1 MGDLALLVVEQ
12 SQETHKVFSGNVPE
26 NGLRIHWTERG
37 GEALGWL
44 DQKRFDL
51 LLADVN
57 LPDLTGLQFL
67 TQAKQKAPETPVILM
82 TSEGSIPQAI
92 EAIKNGAWDYV
103 IKPLS
108 TDLLASLVEKTQAG
122 RSPGEGPATASTP
135 AKTMA
140 RPIVTRNRRILER
153 LELCRKVAASKATV
167 LIQGESGT
175 GKELFARYLHETSPR
190 SREAFVAVNCAS
202 LPDGLL
208 ESELFGHE
216 KGAFTGAINRKP
228 GKFELAHR
236 GTILLDEISEMNAL
250 LQAKLLR
257 VLQENEVDRIGG
269 RQPIPVDVRVIAT
282 TNRDLIQCLEKGDF
296 REDLYYRLNVI
307 PLKIPPLRERP
318 EDLEV
323 LIQHFLEKYSR
334 DYGKPV
340 PRLSGEALEWAR
352 EQEWRGNVRELENLM
367 ERTVLIASG
376 PVLTV
381 KDFCPEGP
389 DPVAGVEP
397 ASDQEGSPFSLR
409 EVEKGL
415 IYKALNETQGNRTQA
430 AKMLGISVR
439 TLRNKLQEY
448 RQGLTVP
455 EE

>member
-1 MGDLALLVVEQ
+1 MGDFALLVVEK
-12 SQETHKVFSGNVPE
+12 SQETHQVFGGNVPD
-26 NGLRIHWTERG
+26 NGFRIHWTERG

-44 DQKRFDL
+44 DRKRFDL
-51 LLADVN
+51 LLADVD

-67 TQAKQKAPETPVILM
+67 AQAKQKAPETPIILM
-82 TSEGSIPQAI
+82 TAAGSIPQAI
-92 EAIKNGAWDYV
+92 EAIRNGALDYV

-108 TDLLASLVEKTQAG
+108 RELLAALVQKTQSA
-122 RSPGEGPATASTP
+122 PGEEPAITP
-135 AKTMA
+135 TPPPTTT
-140 RPIVTRNRRILER
+140 RPIVTHNRRMQEL

-190 SREAFVAVNCAS
+190 RREAFVAVNCAS

-269 RQPIPVDVRVIAT
+269 RQPIPIDVRVIAT
-282 TNRDLIQCLEKGDF
+282 TNRDLTQCLEKGDF

-318 EDLEV
+318 EDLEP
-323 LIQHFLEKYSR
+323 LIRHFMDRLAKA
-334 DYGKPV
+334 YGREA
-340 PRLSGEALEWAR
+340 PRLSAEAVEWVQT
-352 EQEWRGNVRELENLM
+352 QEWRGNVRELENLM
-367 ERTVLIASG
+367 ERTVLIAAG
-376 PVLTV
+376 PVLSV
-381 KDFCPEGP
+381 KDFNPEGP
-389 DPVAGVEP
+389 DPVVAEEFLTP
-397 ASDQEGSPFSLR
+397 GSPFSLR

-415 IYKALNETQGNRTQA
+415 IYKVLNETQGNRTQA

-448 RQGLTVP
+448 KQGLQVP
-455 EE
+455 EES

>member
-1 MGDLALLVVEQ
+1 MGDYSLLVVEK
-12 SQETHKVFSGNVPE
+12 SKETHRVFSGKVPD
-26 NGLRIHWTERG
+26 NGFRIHWSERG

-44 DQKRFDL
+44 DRKRFDL
-51 LLADVN
+51 LLADVD
-57 LPDLTGLQFL
+57 LPDVTGMQFL
-67 TQAKQKAPETPVILM
+67 TRVKEKAPQTPVILM
-82 TSEGSIPQAI
+82 TAEGTIPQAI
-92 EAIKNGAWDYV
+92 EAIRNGALDYV
-103 IKPLS
+103 IRPLS
-108 TDLLASLVEKTQAG
+108 GELLASLIQKTQEAG
-122 RSPGEGPATASTP
+122 LSPAAEPPSLKPT
-135 AKTMA
+135 A
-140 RPIVTRNRRILER
+140 RPIVTRNRRMAAL
-153 LELCRKVAASKATV
+153 LELCRKVAASRATV

-175 GKELFARYLHETSPR
+175 GKELFARYLHAASPR

-202 LPDGLL
+202 LPDSLL

-236 GTILLDEISEMNAL
+236 GTILLDEISEMNTL

-269 RQPIPVDVRVIAT
+269 RQPIPIDVRVIAT
-282 TNRDLIQCLEKGDF
+282 TNRDLTQCLEKGDF

-307 PLKIPPLRERP
+307 PLKVPPLRERP
-318 EDLEV
+318 EDLEP
-323 LIQHFLEKYSR
+323 LIRHFLEKFSR
-334 DYGKPV
+334 EYGCEV
-340 PRLSGEALEWAR
+340 PGLSPEARKWVQA
-352 EQEWRGNVRELENLM
+352 QEWRGNVRELENLM

-376 PVLTV
+376 PVISA
-381 KDFCPEGP
+381 KDFCPEVP
-389 DPVAGVEP
+389 DRADREDLGSTE
-397 ASDQEGSPFSLR
+397 SPFSLR

-430 AKMLGISVR
+430 ARMLGISVR

-448 RQGLTVP
+448 KQGLSAP

>member
-1 MGDLALLVVEQ
+1 MGDYALLVVEQ
-12 SQETHKVFSGNVPE
+12 SQETHKVFSGKVPE
-26 NGLRIHWTERG
+26 NGFRIHWTERG

-57 LPDLTGLQFL
+57 LPDLSGMQFL
-67 TQAKQKAPETPVILM
+67 TQVRQKAPETPVILM

-92 EAIKNGAWDYV
+92 EAIKNGALDYV

-108 TDLLASLVEKTQAG
+108 PELLSSLVQKTLVG
-122 RSPGEGPATASTP
+122 RSPGEGPAAGLP
-135 AKTMA
+135 ANKKTT
-140 RPIVTRNRRILER
+140 RPIVTSNRRMQDL

-175 GKELFARYLHETSPR
+175 GKELFARYLHETGSR
-190 SREAFVAVNCAS
+190 SREPFVAVNCAS
-202 LPDGLL
+202 LPEGLL

-269 RQPIPVDVRVIAT
+269 RQPIPIDVRVIAT
-282 TNRDLIQCLEKGDF
+282 TNRDLAQCLEKGDF
-296 REDLYYRLNVI
+296 REDLFYRLNVI

-318 EDLEV
+318 EDLELLV
-323 LIQHFLEKYSR
+323 RHFLERFSR
-334 DYGKPV
+334 DYGREV
-340 PRLSGEALEWAR
+340 PRLSKEAWEWVQA
-352 EQEWRGNVRELENLM
+352 QEWRGNVREMENLM
-367 ERTVLIASG
+367 ERTVLIAAG
-376 PVLTV
+376 PIITR
-381 KDFCPEGP
+381 KDFCPEDSAKP
-389 DPVAGVEP
+389 EP
-397 ASDQEGSPFSLR
+397 EGTADLGAPFSLR

-415 IYKALNETQGNRTQA
+415 IYKVLNETQGNRTHA

-448 RQGLTVP
+448 KQGLAVP